1 MQILKIKIKE
11 RLFYIF
17 LEGKDFSAYHFTRKF
32 IVDSELP
39 FDVDMEKRRFTLI
52 NNLKLKNNMKCLTI
66 EEAMKQVEQ
75 CSQPF
80 FAINKKINYK
90 KANGLIHQHFF
101 IYYSL
106 QIHIVLLY
114 YYRSLYNLLEL

>member
-1 MQILKIKIKE
+1 MYVDIKDKDK
-11 RLFYIF
+11 RKTFLYF

-66 EEAMKQVEQ
+66 EEAMKQVE
-75 CSQPF
+75 
-80 FAINKKINYK
+80 
-90 KANGLIHQHFF
+90 
-101 IYYSL
+101 
-106 QIHIVLLY
+106 
-114 YYRSLYNLLEL
+114 